1 MALSNL
7 FNALTDTI
15 EDRVDK
21 DKKKRLSSGP
31 TVGNPLADYGL
42 GDSTTISMGTLTS
55 KYPGSAKYADPRGIG
70 NSTLA
75 YSSDYY
81 VDAGAYTI
89 RTGPQ
94 VVMAYCRFCGRTRQL
109 SQGEYHDATRPC
121 TLCEES
127 RSASLEQAAAKKEA
141 EAKHERNLQKV
152 FEHYYQKNGKYPWD

>member
-1 MALSNL
+1 MALSKL

-21 DKKKRLSSGP
+21 DVSRGP
-31 TVGNPLADYGL
+31 TVGNPLADYGIGGSL
-42 GDSTTISMGTLTS
+42 TAMGKLTS
-55 KYPGSAKYADPRGIG
+55 KYPSSATYVDPRKIEG
-70 NSTLA
+70 STLT

-94 VVMAYCRFCGRTRQL
+94 VIMAYCRFCGRTRQL

-127 RSASLEQAAAKKEA
+127 RAASLEQAAAKKEA
-141 EAKHERNLQKV
+141 EVKHERNLQKV